1 MIDIPQWRASIGAF
15 NSVCQSKKSVTT
27 TIREDYYSIG
37 VSDIY
42 CYKIF
47 IWSASL
53 YCVMY
58 VSFSALCL
66 VLSGD
71 IETNPGPF
79 HRLCPECNEHIHIKK
94 KVCSCGYIF
103 CKKSRNFT
111 KVASPL
117 VSTVNVEISDGCS
130 PEITQTTDCASLLTS
145 PIDVTIKSL
154 DPTTS
159 VGLVDDI
166 AYDAS
171 SSTAVGETLHNTH
184 SIATTEDPTL
194 NTHVSKGSPSEGS
207 SAKWVKRSAMVNEK
221 RRLKYKLNPKHKRLS
236 RSKYYHSKRNI

>member
-1 MIDIPQWRASIGAF
+1 METQRLTQGHFIDFVQ
-15 NSVCQSKKSVTT
+15 NVMN
-27 TIREDYYSIG
+27 
-37 VSDIY
+37 
-42 CYKIF
+42 IF
-47 IWSASL
+47 ILRKNFTSL
-53 YCVMY
+53 
-58 VSFSALCL
+58 
-66 VLSGD
+66 
-71 IETNPGPF
+71 
-79 HRLCPECNEHIHIKK
+79 
-94 KVCSCGYIF
+94 

-130 PEITQTTDCASLLTS
+130 PEITQTTDHASLLTS

-194 NTHVSKGSPSEGS
+194 NTHVSKDSPSEGS
-207 SAKWVKRSAMVNEK
+207 SAK
-221 RRLKYKLNPKHKRLS
+221 
-236 RSKYYHSKRNI
+236 